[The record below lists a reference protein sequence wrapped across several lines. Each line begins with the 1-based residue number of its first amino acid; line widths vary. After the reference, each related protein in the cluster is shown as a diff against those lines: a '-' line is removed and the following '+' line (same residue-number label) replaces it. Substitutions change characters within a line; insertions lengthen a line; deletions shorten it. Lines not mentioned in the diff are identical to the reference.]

1 MESFVEHPDAE
12 QLRSSVAVGEA
23 GGIFPGRLPFI
34 FAAPASSFCALL
46 LEYSRE
52 AAGRLSRHGEEMWR
66 KGYGMIRGTVSRRGL
81 GWLRAGSSP

>member
-12 QLRSSVAVGEA
+12 QLRSSAAVGEA

-34 FAAPASSFCALL
+34 LAAPASSFGALL

-52 AAGRLSRHGEEMWR
+52 AAGRLSRRGEQMWR
-66 KGYGMIRGTVSRRGL
+66 KGYGKVRGTESRQARG
-81 GWLRAGSSP
+81 